1 MRFKRFNPDFDVW
14 IIQVLKCWLG
24 FPQKQKKQSVH
35 RRRSAVRKKKDVIL
49 RKKTEAKDV
58 EGVES
63 EQTIL
68 FIFIRTSIRFVKKWK
83 PAIYQTH
90 FPADSIRLAEKCSM
104 L

>member
-1 MRFKRFNPDFDVW
+1 MHFEQFNPEFDVW

-49 RKKTEAKDV
+49 RKKTEADEV

-63 EQTIL
+63 EQTIV
-68 FIFIRTSIRFVKKWK
+68 FIFTHTSNRFVSN
-83 PAIYQTH
+83 A
-90 FPADSIRLAEKCSM
+90 LKC
-104 L
+104 